1 MEAMKFI
8 MLSCNDVSKNKTRK
22 SFRKADISKIPEI
35 PDRNDSDDRFHELTY
50 FLQELL
56 EVQ

>member
-1 MEAMKFI
+1 MKFI

-35 PDRNDSDDRFHELTY
+35 PARNDSDDRFHELTY

>member
-35 PDRNDSDDRFHELTY
+35 PARNDSDDRFHELTY